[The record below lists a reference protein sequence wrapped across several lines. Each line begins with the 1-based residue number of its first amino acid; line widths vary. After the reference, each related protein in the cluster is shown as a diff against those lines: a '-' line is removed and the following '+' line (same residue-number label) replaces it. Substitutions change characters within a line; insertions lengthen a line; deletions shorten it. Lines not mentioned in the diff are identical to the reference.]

1 MKGKK
6 KASDRPSSVCT
17 WNFILFYFILL
28 YFHISFHDPICL
40 FSSIF
45 FISLIQSNIQYT
57 RIFYYVIAFWRSFSI
72 SDNHVWW
79 CGWWRDRICRCN
91 SNVGFLFP
99 LPPLSSLAK
108 TNKGFV
114 EGRQRTYAHG
124 PQPTKDS
131 GASTPAHGYR
141 WVPPPFM
148 RAPHEI
154 IFSLISS

>member
-6 KASDRPSSVCT
+6 KVSDIPSSVCT

-57 RIFYYVIAFWRSFSI
+57 RIFYYMIAFWRSFSI

-79 CGWWRDRICRCN
+79 CVWWRDRICKCN

-114 EGRQRTYAHG
+114 EGDKGRMHMARSQQKTAERLHPHTAIDAT
-124 PQPTKDS
+124 PSSPS
-131 GASTPAHGYR
+131 LWGALKR
-141 WVPPPFM
+141 
-148 RAPHEI
+148 
-154 IFSLISS
+154 